1 MMRWHRENDRV
12 SQKPTLGARPRLNH
26 GRVQPS
32 DSDPRK
38 MLVHIT
44 GASGSGTSTLGKA
57 LAGELGGAFL
67 DADDFFWAP
76 SDPPFHVRRTAVERR
91 SLLLAELGR
100 TDVAVLSGSVNAWG
114 VEIEDAFDFVVF
126 LYVDTA
132 LRLERLR
139 ERELQRFG
147 KVNPVFLEWA
157 AQYDEG
163 PSEGRSLAKQ
173 RAWLSARRCPVL
185 KLEGDFSTQER
196 VARIRSWMGER
207 WLQRERQ

>member
-1 MMRWHRENDRV
+1 
-12 SQKPTLGARPRLNH
+12 
-26 GRVQPS
+26 
-32 DSDPRK
+32 
-38 MLVHIT
+38 MLIHVT

-76 SDPPFHVRRTAVERR
+76 SDPPFQARRPVEERR
-91 SLLLAELGR
+91 SLLLTEFSR
-100 TDVAVLSGSVNAWG
+100 SDIAVRSGSVTAWG
-114 VEIEDAFDFVVF
+114 VGIEDVFDFVVF

-147 KVNPVFLEWA
+147 KANPTFLEWA

-173 RAWLSARRCPVL
+173 QAWLSARRCPVL
-185 KLEGDFSTQER
+185 NLDGDLSTQER
-196 VARIRSWMGER
+196 LARIRAWMGDHRLQCER
-207 WLQRERQ
+207 P